1 MRIAEFPLNPMFAK
15 MLLESG
21 GWSLA
26 APFDSMLVSL
36 NSVHQGRGTNHGLR
50 VAAAVK
56 GLFLPNDETCV
67 FVRRSAV
74 FDTCAVESFSQGN

>member
-36 NSVHQGRGTNHGLR
+36 NSVHQGRGTNHGLK

-56 GLFLPNDETCV
+56 GLFLPNDEMCV
-67 FVRRSAV
+67 CKTQCGVGYLRSGKLQ
-74 FDTCAVESFSQGN
+74 SG